1 MLQRHPSKACLI
13 RHRALSRHNTACRRG
28 PRHPPRASKAPLVWL
43 KLGRAEPPCPA
54 PVTMGVS
61 SSQTL
66 LSRRTPIPT
75 GRVRHLFA
83 CGNFLNMCLLVRC
96 PMQCACAQNAVVRI
110 LCKLSSCKDVM
121 QSLLMIIHLC
131 YRSLGDALQQWR
143 SRLAVTGDSATPQQ
157 DTSEDAG
164 IDNAPDA
171 PPDQPPDASQG
182 EYEYMAEG
190 EGRAEGETQALAPAT
205 EDQAKSIEALDQSG
219 MPDQDADDVTAAEP
233 EAEPPTAE
241 SAERLSAEQV
251 LRSDAAGGQAP
262 ASIQQE
268 KKKSEE
274 QSDHKLSGAE
284 GEAAADDVMG
294 EAEEDRMRL
303 DDSYVSAQM
312 QRASLSDGTGD
323 GLPDE
328 DMVLAEGGLNAE
340 SAQQLRREVE
350 LRVKAAS
357 DGTLVLDTSQRSIAY
372 GQEVCIY
379 HHVQCSKC
387 CYLSH
392 LAPVM
397 VMSRAPALICTS

>member
-1 MLQRHPSKACLI
+1 MY
-13 RHRALSRHNTACRRG
+13 
-28 PRHPPRASKAPLVWL
+28 
-43 KLGRAEPPCPA
+43 
-54 PVTMGVS
+54 
-61 SSQTL
+61 
-66 LSRRTPIPT
+66 
-75 GRVRHLFA
+75 
-83 CGNFLNMCLLVRC
+83 LLVHC
-96 PMQCACAQNAVVRI
+96 PTQCACAQTAGI
-110 LCKLSSCKDVM
+110 WISCKLSSCKHVT
-121 QSLLMIIHLC
+121 QSLSSTIHSC

-157 DTSEDAG
+157 DASEDAG
-164 IDNAPDA
+164 IDKAPEA
-171 PPDQPPDASQG
+171 PPDHPPDASQG

-219 MPDQDADDVTAAEP
+219 MPDQDAEDITAAEP
-233 EAEPPTAE
+233 EAEAPMDE

-268 KKKSEE
+268 KKKSDE
-274 QSDHKLSGAE
+274 QSDHKLSGPE
-284 GEAAADDVMG
+284 GEAAADDVPG
-294 EAEEDRMRL
+294 EAEADRMQL

-323 GLPDE
+323 GLPNE
-328 DMVLAEGGLNAE
+328 DMVLAEGGLNDE

-357 DGTLVLDTSQRSIAY
+357 DGTLVLDTSQQSIAY

-379 HHVQCSKC
+379 HHVKCSQCA
-387 CYLSH
+387 YLSH

-397 VMSRAPALICTS
+397 VMHRALALACTC

>member
-1 MLQRHPSKACLI
+1 MSQRHPSKACLI
-13 RHRALSRHNTACRRG
+13 RHRALSRHSRACRRA
-28 PRHPPRASKAPLVWL
+28 PRHPPKASRAPLVWL
-43 KLGRAEPPCPA
+43 KLGRVGPPRPA
-54 PVTMGVS
+54 PVMMGVS

-66 LSRRTPIPT
+66 LSRRAPTPT
-75 GRVRHLFA
+75 GRLGHLFA
-83 CGNFLNMCLLVRC
+83 YGNFLNMYLLVHC
-96 PMQCACAQNAVVRI
+96 PTQCACAQTAGI
-110 LCKLSSCKDVM
+110 WISCKLSSCKDVT
-121 QSLLMIIHLC
+121 QSLSSTIHSC

-171 PPDQPPDASQG
+171 PPDQPPDAGQG

-205 EDQAKSIEALDQSG
+205 EDQAKSIEALDQAG
-219 MPDQDADDVTAAEP
+219 MPDQDADDITAAEP
-233 EAEPPTAE
+233 EAEPPVDE

-268 KKKSEE
+268 KKKAEE
-274 QSDHKLSGAE
+274 QPDHKLSGPE
-284 GEAAADDVMG
+284 VEAAVDDVMG
-294 EAEEDRMRL
+294 KAEEDRMRL

-323 GLPDE
+323 GLPNE
-328 DMVLAEGGLNAE
+328 DMVLAEGGLNDE

-357 DGTLVLDTSQRSIAY
+357 DGTLVLDTSQQSIAY

-379 HHVQCSKC
+379 HHVKCSQCA
-387 CYLSH
+387 YLSH

-397 VMSRAPALICTS
+397 VMHRALALACTC

>member
-1 MLQRHPSKACLI
+1 
-13 RHRALSRHNTACRRG
+13 
-28 PRHPPRASKAPLVWL
+28 
-43 KLGRAEPPCPA
+43 
-54 PVTMGVS
+54 
-61 SSQTL
+61 
-66 LSRRTPIPT
+66 
-75 GRVRHLFA
+75 
-83 CGNFLNMCLLVRC
+83 MCLLVRC
-96 PMQCACAQNAVVRI
+96 PMQCACAQNAVNRI

-397 VMSRAPALICTS
+397 VMSRAPALLCAS

>member
-1 MLQRHPSKACLI
+1 
-13 RHRALSRHNTACRRG
+13 
-28 PRHPPRASKAPLVWL
+28 
-43 KLGRAEPPCPA
+43 
-54 PVTMGVS
+54 
-61 SSQTL
+61 
-66 LSRRTPIPT
+66 
-75 GRVRHLFA
+75 
-83 CGNFLNMCLLVRC
+83 
-96 PMQCACAQNAVVRI
+96 
-110 LCKLSSCKDVM
+110 M
-121 QSLLMIIHLC
+121 QSLSSIIHSY

-219 MPDQDADDVTAAEP
+219 MPDQDADDITAAEP
-233 EAEPPTAE
+233 EAEAPMDE

-268 KKKSEE
+268 KKKSDE
-274 QSDHKLSGAE
+274 QPDHKLSGAE

-312 QRASLSDGTGD
+312 QRASLSDETGD

-328 DMVLAEGGLNAE
+328 DMVLAEGGLIAE

-357 DGTLVLDTSQRSIAY
+357 DGTLVLDTSQHSIAY

-379 HHVQCSKC
+379 HHVQCWLKGIH
-387 CYLSH
+387 LSS
-392 LAPVM
+392 PCV
-397 VMSRAPALICTS
+397 LITASHVCSHMGPQQTCAMTCKASSGLFLCPHATLCPPRYRCLPGCTCWCHNNTQEAKSIVPF

>member
-1 MLQRHPSKACLI
+1 
-13 RHRALSRHNTACRRG
+13 
-28 PRHPPRASKAPLVWL
+28 
-43 KLGRAEPPCPA
+43 
-54 PVTMGVS
+54 MGVS
-61 SSQTL
+61 SSQTP

-75 GRVRHLFA
+75 GGLRQLSAH
-83 CGNFLNMCLLVRC
+83 NTFLNMCPLVQC
-96 PMQCACAQNAVVRI
+96 PTECACAHNAVICI
-110 LCKLSSCKDVM
+110 LCKLTSCKHVT
-121 QSLLMIIHLC
+121 QSLSSIIHPC

-164 IDNAPDA
+164 IDEAPEA
-171 PPDQPPDASQG
+171 PSDQPPDASQG

-219 MPDQDADDVTAAEP
+219 MPDQDADDITAAEP
-233 EAEPPTAE
+233 EAEAPMDE

-268 KKKSEE
+268 KKNSDE
-274 QSDHKLSGAE
+274 QSDHKLSGPE
-284 GEAAADDVMG
+284 GEAAADDVPG
-294 EAEEDRMRL
+294 KAEADRMQL

-323 GLPDE
+323 GLPNE

-357 DGTLVLDTSQRSIAY
+357 DGTLVLDTSQQSVAY
-372 GQEVCIY
+372 GQQVCIY
-379 HHVQCSKC
+379 HHVQCSRC
-387 CYLSH
+387 DYLSY
-392 LAPVM
+392 LAPEL
-397 VMSRAPALICTS
+397 VMSRALALVCTC